1 VLRRGP
7 LLALLGVAGALG
19 GLTAC
24 GEDPGD
30 RFELRTPPERS
41 SARPL
46 PGAGER
52 QRPAGHEPTRAEAE
66 RQRPVIEGWA
76 RALRRGDA
84 RAAARYFALPAVI
97 AQGASARVT
106 ERRELVAF
114 NAGLPCGVRLLRVR
128 PTGRFVVATF
138 RLTERPGTVCDAPGQ
153 TLRVAFIIR
162 RGRFHEWRRIAKTP
176 GAEHELLEPGAT
188 EPEPPARRQHR
199 A

>member
-1 VLRRGP
+1 VLPRGP
-7 LLALLGVAGALG
+7 LLALLGIGLLA

-24 GEDPGD
+24 GDDAED
-30 RFELRTPPERS
+30 RFSLRTPPDRA

-46 PGAGER
+46 PGAER
-52 QRPAGHEPTRAEAE
+52 KARAAAHEPTRAEAE

-84 RAAARYFALPAVI
+84 QAAARYFALPVVVS
-97 AQGASARVT
+97 QGTAARMT
-106 ERRELVAF
+106 ERSELVAF

-138 RLTERPGTVCDAPGQ
+138 RLTRRPDNVCDTPGQ
-153 TLRVAFIIR
+153 TLRVAFVIR
-162 RGRFHEWRRIAKTP
+162 GGRFREWRRLADTP
-176 GAEHELLEPGAT
+176 GAERELLDPG
-188 EPEPPARRQHR
+188 ESSPPARRQPG

>member
-1 VLRRGP
+1 VLPRGP
-7 LLALLGVAGALG
+7 HLALLAAVGVLG

-24 GEDPGD
+24 GGDPDD
-30 RFELRTPPERS
+30 RFALRTPPDRA
-41 SARPL
+41 SAKPL
-46 PGAGER
+46 PGAREGVR
-52 QRPAGHEPTRAEAE
+52 AAVHEPTRAEAE

-84 RAAARYFALPAVI
+84 RAAARYFALPVVI
-97 AQGASARVT
+97 AQGTSARMT
-106 ERRELVAF
+106 ERSELVAF

-138 RLTERPGTVCDAPGQ
+138 RLTRRPDNVCDAPGQ

-162 RGRFHEWRRIAKTP
+162 GGRFREWRRLADAP
-176 GAEHELLEPGAT
+176 GSERELLDPGDSS
-188 EPEPPARRQHR
+188 PPARRQHS